1 MADFSAISSHSSV
14 YACTDDYSGKAL
26 ANAALPN
33 KYRDVQEAQVRFEKY
48 AVVGSGCTILPGV
61 VIGEGVAVGAMSLV
75 NKNLGDWGIYAGVP
89 CRRLKE
95 RDRGLLNKVRML
107 ETETDYERGSE
118 TEE

>member
-1 MADFSAISSHSSV
+1 MANYSAVSSHSSV

-33 KYRDVQEAQVRFEKY
+33 KYRNVLEEQVFIGKY
-48 AVVGSGCTILPGV
+48 TVVGSGCTILPGV

-75 NKNLGDWGIYAGVP
+75 NKSLEDWGIYAGVP
-89 CRRLKE
+89 CRKIKE
-95 RDRGLLNKVRML
+95 RNRGVLNKVIMFEM
-107 ETETDYERGSE
+107 ETGNGRRSE